1 MQRFRRYRGDRY
13 EIAGIGSKDYCF
25 IILNFREMKKLV
37 LSLAVV
43 FGLGMVS
50 CGGNKAAEATDSDT
64 AVVAEVAV
72 EESVNA
78 EGDTTVAVEV
88 AVDSAAAPA
97 EAAN

>member
-1 MQRFRRYRGDRY
+1 
-13 EIAGIGSKDYCF
+13 
-25 IILNFREMKKLV
+25 MKKLV

-50 CGGNKAAEATDSDT
+50 CGGNKEAKAADSDT

-78 EGDTTVAVEV
+78 EGDTTVAAEV
-88 AVDSAAAPA
+88 VVDSAAAPA